1 MASLGRPD
9 AILVPRCPVIFNG
22 TNWGDFVFHM
32 EVHMDGQ
39 LLWGY
44 LTGERICPP
53 RPLLPTPPT
62 YPPDAD
68 DDAKND
74 LLEAFEAEMES
85 YQSDLGVYET
95 WLREEKSAKAILL
108 ASMEVDLSLFHR
120 GLATS
125 HLMWDHLCR
134 SYEIRNEAM
143 YLAVVEEA
151 QSLRQFDSTVE
162 GFHRQMTAVWH
173 RLDSLGTEFCG
184 GGAPS
189 GIQCGY
195 CKIYGHEEKDCR
207 KKQRD
212 RSGRCGRHSFQGSG
226 GSSTSQSTRS
236 VSAAEQE
243 VLGLFR
249 RLTTAA
255 QASGHGTTAQAS
267 SSTPPP
273 SGSPCGPFGGNWA

>member
-1 MASLGRPD
+1 MASPGHPG
-9 AILVPRCPVIFNG
+9 AVLVPRCPVIFNG

-44 LTGERICPP
+44 LT
-53 RPLLPTPPT
+53 
-62 YPPDAD
+62 DAD
-68 DDAKND
+68 DDAKNA

-95 WLREEKSAKAILL
+95 WLREKKSAKAILL
-108 ASMEVDLSLFHR
+108 ASMEPSVLAATPPQVSLPP
-120 GLATS
+120 S
-125 HLMWDHLCR
+125 QP
-134 SYEIRNEAM
+134 SP
-143 YLAVVEEA
+143 VV
-151 QSLRQFDSTVE
+151 
-162 GFHRQMTAVWH
+162 M
-173 RLDSLGTEFCG
+173 
-184 GGAPS
+184 GAPS

-195 CKIYGHEEKDCR
+195 YKIYGHEEKDCR

-212 RSGRCGRHSFQGSG
+212 RSGRRGRRSFQGSG

-243 VLGLFR
+243 VLALFH
-249 RLTTAA
+249 RLTTTA

-273 SGSPCGPFGGNWA
+273 SGISSPWFLDSGASFHMTPHATHLSSLSSPDPPISVRTADGTGEVFFRPLRLIFLLFRMFPNSLCNSCLRVKSLIMVVA